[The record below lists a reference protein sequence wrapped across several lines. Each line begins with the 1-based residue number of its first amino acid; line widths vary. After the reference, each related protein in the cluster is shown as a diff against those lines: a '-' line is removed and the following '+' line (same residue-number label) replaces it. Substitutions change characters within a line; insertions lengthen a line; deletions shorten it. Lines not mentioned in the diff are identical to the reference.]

1 MFLEQHFREVLN
13 MQISVQRHVKIHA
26 LCVVCEIQ
34 PSDIRGDK
42 EIFCCSISTSILEI

>member
-34 PSDIRGDK
+34 PRGDK